1 MQATPVI
8 LIFDIGKTNKKL
20 LLLDEDY
27 KLVHEVATQF
37 NEIIDEDG
45 FACEDLNKLT
55 NWILAEFQNL
65 LTNNAFEIKAV
76 NFSGYGASFV
86 YLDEAGKPLLPLYNY
101 LKPYPPALSKQ
112 FYKAYGGES
121 MLAKQSASPVL
132 GSLNSGLQ
140 LYRIKYEKPAI
151 YKQIK
156 YALHLPQYLSFILTK
171 TFYTDLTSIGCHTHL
186 WDFQNSCYHH
196 WVNKEGIDSKLAPI
210 KNSNSIAGTIN
221 DGIQVGVGLHDSS
234 SALIPYLVSFTEPF
248 VLLSTGTWCITLHPF
263 NHTILSDYELHQ
275 DCLCYLSYKGLPV
288 KASRLFAGYEHEQQV
303 KKLAA
308 HFNQPA
314 DYYKTLAFNAALLTP
329 PKKIAKTTK
338 KITGEIMLQQS
349 AFSAR
354 SLSDYVNYEAAYHQL
369 IADIIDQQTKS
380 TNLVLSGSMVHNI
393 FVVGGFS
400 SNPVYMNLL
409 AAAFPN
415 NKVSAASVPQA
426 SAIGAALAIHQY
438 WNTKPFPRNLIQVQ

>member
-1 MQATPVI
+1 M
-8 LIFDIGKTNKKL
+8 
-20 LLLDEDY
+20 
-27 KLVHEVATQF
+27 
-37 NEIIDEDG
+37 
-45 FACEDLNKLT
+45 
-55 NWILAEFQNL
+55 
-65 LTNNAFEIKAV
+65 
-76 NFSGYGASFV
+76 
-86 YLDEAGKPLLPLYNY
+86 
-101 LKPYPPALSKQ
+101 
-112 FYKAYGGES
+112 
-121 MLAKQSASPVL
+121 
-132 GSLNSGLQ
+132 
-140 LYRIKYEKPAI
+140 
-151 YKQIK
+151 
-156 YALHLPQYLSFILTK
+156 
-171 TFYTDLTSIGCHTHL
+171 
-186 WDFQNSCYHH
+186 
-196 WVNKEGIDSKLAPI
+196 API
-210 KNSNSIAGTIN
+210 KNSDSIAGTIN

-234 SALIPYLVSFTEPF
+234 AALIPYLVSFTEPF

-314 DYYKTLAFNAALLTP
+314 DYYKTVAFDSALLTP

-338 KITGEIMLQQS
+338 KLTGEIMLQQS

-354 SLSDYVNYEAAYHQL
+354 QLSDFANYEAAYHRL

-380 TNLVLSGSMVHNI
+380 TNLVLSGSMVQNI
-393 FVVGGFS
+393 FVDGGFS

-426 SAIGAALAIHQY
+426 SAIGAALAIHPY
-438 WNTKPFPRNLIQVQ
+438 WNTKPFPTNLIQVQ